1 MTTDQKSI
9 AGQIANAMQNI
20 GEQIAEPILEA
31 GDGMIARAM
40 GRGYSE
46 IDARRIGA
54 RYVTLAMTIVGGSFD
69 QTHKSDE

>member
-1 MTTDQKSI
+1 MTE
-9 AGQIANAMQNI
+9 QINVAQGVANAMQNI

-54 RYVTLAMTIVGGSFD
+54 RYVTLAMTIVGNSFD
-69 QTHKSDE
+69 QTHKPAE